1 MLLTKNLLHEPAVLL
16 EIYEAVRQGKT
27 MVPICLVGRGYDYKE
42 AIDHLSDLKTGL
54 GEPGLTELRQA
65 LEARSS
71 APDDKTLGVADLQAA
86 LLATLPRIIA
96 VNWEPESG
104 RNQLDATVAN
114 VIARTKPQTGA
125 PVLRRSSA
133 RVTPAAVARV
143 QGTTDEPSFDQKSE
157 PSFGNKSERYADRVP
172 GSTSVGFVV
181 AEDDDGGA

>member
-1 MLLTKNLLHEPAVLL
+1 MAREHA
-16 EIYEAVRQGKT
+16 EARAT
-27 MVPICLVGRGYDYKE
+27 
-42 AIDHLSDLKTGL
+42 
-54 GEPGLTELRQA
+54 A
-65 LEARSS
+65 LELETENTALRGALARLR
-71 APDDKTLGVADLQAA
+71 ADCEGVADLQAA

-133 RVTPAAVARV
+133 GVTPAAVARV
-143 QGTTDEPSFDQKSE
+143 QGTTDEPSFDKKSE
-157 PSFGNKSERYADRVP
+157 PSFGKKSERYADRVP

>member
-1 MLLTKNLLHEPAVLL
+1 MP
-16 EIYEAVRQGKT
+16 R
-27 MVPICLVGRGYDYKE
+27 
-42 AIDHLSDLKTGL
+42 LSKLS
-54 GEPGLTELRQA
+54 
-65 LEARSS
+65 EARSS
-71 APDDKTLGVADLQAA
+71 APDDTALGVADLQAA

-143 QGTTDEPSFDQKSE
+143 QGTTDEPSFDKKSE

-181 AEDDDGGA
+181 AEDDNGGA